1 MLKASYTGVNYVD
14 AQAKVATVDNLC
26 AQAGCAQPCKVTHH
40 QAKEADIHAVSEL
53 KRALDKKVYNFSCA
67 KMNTFVQFFWN
78 LFNFCFHVCL

>member
-1 MLKASYTGVNYVD
+1 LLKSSYTGVNYVV